1 MRLIEPLLMEFDRE
15 ASTTRK
21 LLERLP
27 DGKLSWAPHPK
38 SYTLGRLAKHLATL
52 PAWIAATLP
61 ADGFDL
67 GSAPP
72 SGEPPKTTAG
82 ILEAFDENVAK
93 AKVALAQLDDA
104 RAAAAWT
111 LSMNGKTLVQMPR
124 IAFVRSLLLNHS
136 VHHRGQ
142 LSVYLRL
149 LDVPVPPLYGP
160 TADENPFR

>member
-52 PAWIAATLP
+52 PAWIAGTLL

-67 GSAPP
+67 GTAPP
-72 SGEPPKTTAG
+72 SGEPPKATAE
-82 ILEAFDENVAK
+82 IVEAFDENVGKAK
-93 AKVALAQLDDA
+93 AVLAQLDDA
-104 RAAAAWT
+104 RATAAWT
-111 LSMNGKTLVQMPR
+111 LSMNGKTLLQMPR

>member
-1 MRLIEPLLMEFDRE
+1 MRLIDPLLMEFDRE

-27 DGKLSWAPHPK
+27 EGKLSWAPHPK
-38 SYTLGRLAKHLATL
+38 SYTLARLGKHLATL
-52 PAWIAATLP
+52 PAWIAGTLL

-67 GSAPP
+67 GAAPP
-72 SGEPPKTTAG
+72 LGEPPTTTAEIVG
-82 ILEAFDENVAK
+82 AFDENVGKAK
-93 AKVALAQLDDA
+93 AAMAQLDDA
-104 RAAAAWT
+104 RATAAWT
-111 LSMNGKTLVQMPR
+111 LSLNGRPLLQMPR
-124 IAFVRSLLLNHS
+124 IAFVRTLLLNHS

-149 LDVPVPPLYGP
+149 LDVPVPPMYGP